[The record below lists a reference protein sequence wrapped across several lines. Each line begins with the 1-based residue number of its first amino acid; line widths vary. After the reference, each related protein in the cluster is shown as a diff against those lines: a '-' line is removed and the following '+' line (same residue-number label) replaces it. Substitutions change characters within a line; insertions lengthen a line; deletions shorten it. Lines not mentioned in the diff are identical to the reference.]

1 MYIMKSLQ
9 TRLSGYM
16 EAGGTSFNG
25 LSVHMS
31 HWELG
36 PACFDNDRIDKHQAA
51 NGGGIKQLY
60 RTALQLSI
68 FPSCSSSSRLFSVL
82 SQTPDSSSTIHV
94 IQYSG
99 VNFT

>member
-68 FPSCSSSSRLFSVL
+68 FLLWRRWGVWSGETNT
-82 SQTPDSSSTIHV
+82 TPGFDRR
-94 IQYSG
+94 G
-99 VNFT
+99 